1 MRNLPPEV
9 LKAIQ
14 EKEEDILHGSCDTA
28 SKLWRLQKKQH
39 QRENKP
45 GKPDSK
51 EGQLRNILEIAQDAT
66 SFLHV
71 EVFILYQAARK
82 QIPREFVDS
91 LLTTLKDLESLARE
105 IAQATREDPKTIHLE
120 LVTRFLG
127 YLIRWYK
134 YETSEGEL

>member
-14 EKEEDILHGSCDTA
+14 EKEEDILLGSRETA
-28 SKLWRLQKKQH
+28 SKLWRLQKEKH
-39 QRENKP
+39 QKENRR
-45 GKPDSK
+45 GKPDSL

-71 EVFILYQAARK
+71 EVFLLYQAARK
-82 QIPREFVDS
+82 QIPREFVDPLLKS
-91 LLTTLKDLESLARE
+91 LKNLESLAKA
-105 IAQATREDPKTIHLE
+105 IAQATREDPKNIHLE

-127 YLIRWYK
+127 YLVRWYK
-134 YETSEGEL
+134 YEASEGEI